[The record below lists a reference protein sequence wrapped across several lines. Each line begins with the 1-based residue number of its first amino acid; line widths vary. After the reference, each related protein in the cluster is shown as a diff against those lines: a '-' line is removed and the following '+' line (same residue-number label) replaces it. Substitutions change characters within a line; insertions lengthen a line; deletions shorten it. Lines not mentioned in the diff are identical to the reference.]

1 MQTCLAALGFP
12 AKKSDVL
19 TMLDD
24 RDHDPAEGIDY
35 KGFEQIL
42 TSLYIGRTFD
52 DLVNR
57 AFDVFASEGKGHITL
72 KGLKRITK
80 DVGQSI
86 DDEELKDMIRMFDRN
101 EDGVIDKVRDTRI
114 LTGRP
119 CLLREDRYIQ
129 WNWYA
134 QEEFR
139 RILRSLNPDD
149 EESDDEN

>member
-19 TMLDD
+19 AMLDEH
-24 RDHDPAEGIDY
+24 DHDPAEGIDY

-57 AFDVFASEGKGHITL
+57 AFDVFASEGKGHITF

-86 DDEELKDMIRMFDRN
+86 DDEELKDMIRMFDKN
-101 EDGVIDKVRDTRI
+101 EDGVIDKVRGARVCI
-114 LTGRP
+114 GR
-119 CLLREDRYIQ
+119 E
-129 WNWYA
+129 
-134 QEEFR
+134 
-139 RILRSLNPDD
+139 SLHSSAI
-149 EESDDEN
+149 E